1 MLCAGVNTNCS
12 DLSIRA
18 VSWVLA
24 STHQAPYWIVDPSLA
39 AGATVS
45 SRLAQSRYGS
55 AGEVLAW
62 RPIVRDTMAFMG
74 VFRGITP
81 GLGQG
86 SASVQGL

>member
-1 MLCAGVNTNCS
+1 MLCAGVITNCN

-24 STHQAPYWIVDPSLA
+24 STHQAPYWIVDPGLS

-86 SASVQGL
+86 SASVLVL

>member
-1 MLCAGVNTNCS
+1 M
-12 DLSIRA
+12 
-18 VSWVLA
+18 
-24 STHQAPYWIVDPSLA
+24 DPNIA

-45 SRLAQSRYGS
+45 SQMAQFRCGS
-55 AGEVLAW
+55 AGELLAW

-86 SASVQGL
+86 SAGVHVYREL

>member
-1 MLCAGVNTNCS
+1 MLCAGVITNCN

-45 SRLAQSRYGS
+45 SRLAQSRYES

>member
-1 MLCAGVNTNCS
+1 M
-12 DLSIRA
+12 
-18 VSWVLA
+18 
-24 STHQAPYWIVDPSLA
+24 STHQVPYWIVDPGLS

-62 RPIVRDTMAFMG
+62 RPIVRDTMAFLG
-74 VFRGITP
+74 VYPWDHT

-86 SASVQGL
+86 SASVLVL

>member
-1 MLCAGVNTNCS
+1 M
-12 DLSIRA
+12 
-18 VSWVLA
+18 
-24 STHQAPYWIVDPSLA
+24 STHQVPYWIVDPGLL

-62 RPIVRDTMAFMG
+62 RPIVRDTMAFLG
-74 VFRGITP
+74 VYPWDHT

-86 SASVQGL
+86 SASVLVL